1 MSSLTQKQKKRL
13 LLFNILFPILGIISI
28 SVAIMLGSSILDL
41 LQSLQPVS
49 HEEALLK
56 REIP

>member
-1 MSSLTQKQKKRL
+1 MSSLTQKQKKRR

-41 LQSLQPVS
+41 LRRLQPVS
-49 HEEALLK
+49 YEEALLK